1 MIVRP
6 SYCNRKSSVIFC
18 DCQVNKAIHKI
29 EKPPKESER
38 NKMSFFSSMIW
49 IALSFLFFTV
59 MVAVISAWKTRD
71 DKLDTA
77 EGYFL
82 AGRGLP
88 GIVIAGSLLLTN
100 LSAEQLV
107 GTNGQGWA
115 SNMSPIGWE
124 VGALFTLFAL
134 ALWFL
139 PTYLKMGTTTIPQ
152 LMEARFG
159 RGTKLMFSFVIV
171 VMYSILNLPVILY
184 SGAVVFENIFD
195 ISGIFGISKFQA
207 VAILCVVIGIIGG
220 CYAIFGGL
228 KAVAV
233 SDTINGIGLIIGGL
247 MIPFLALALLGHET
261 TGGGLVEGV
270 KYLVQTEPEKLNA
283 WASWDA
289 AEPALPWPL
298 IFTGMFFNNLY
309 WWCTNQSF
317 VQRAL
322 AAKSLKEGQKGAIYC
337 GFLKTIGFFYL
348 VLPGVIAYHLPS
360 IQDKLAA
367 AGSSAIDFAY
377 PALVSAVVPKPVM
390 GFFAAVL
397 FGAILSSF
405 NSVLNSASTMFTLDL
420 YRTAINPKA
429 SDMQCVKVG
438 KIYGTCAGAV
448 AICVAPFVM
457 FAQGI
462 TTFLNSMSQFVSL
475 PILFTVLG
483 ALIFRKAPK
492 YAPKVITAVH
502 VIAYGAF
509 MILKPCYPTSGEPI
523 HYLYAIAVLFVV
535 EFAIMWYLNKYRGT
549 EEYVPADVGAVDL
562 TPWKYRH
569 IVCIIGIILAIG
581 IYILFSPIGIAA

>member
-1 MIVRP
+1 
-6 SYCNRKSSVIFC
+6 
-18 DCQVNKAIHKI
+18 
-29 EKPPKESER
+29 
-38 NKMSFFSSMIW
+38 MSFFSSMIW

-195 ISGIFGISKFQA
+195 ISGIFGISKFTA

-270 KYLVQTEPEKLNA
+270 KYLVQAEPEKLNA

-322 AAKSLKEGQKGAIYC
+322 AAKSLKEGQKGAIFC
-337 GFLKTIGFFYL
+337 GFLKCLGPLYL
-348 VLPGVIAYHLPS
+348 VIPGVIAFYLPS

-377 PALVSAVVPKPVM
+377 PALIAEIVPKPVM
-390 GFFAAVL
+390 GFFAAVM

-420 YRTAINPKA
+420 YRSSINPKA
-429 SDMQCVKVG
+429 SDTKCVKVG
-438 KIYGTCAGAV
+438 KIYGTIAGCI
-448 AICVAPFVM
+448 AIVISPFVM
-457 FAQGI
+457 YAGGI

-475 PILFTVLG
+475 PVLCTILG
-483 ALIFRKAPK
+483 IFMFKRIPK
-492 YAPKVITAVH
+492 YMPKVITVFH
-502 VIAYGAF
+502 VVCYGAF
-509 MILKPCYPTSGEPI
+509 LLIKPCYPGSSNPI
-523 HYLYAIAVLFVV
+523 HYLYAMAVLFPI
-535 EFAIMWYLNKYRGT
+535 ELLIMWYLNKYHPA
-549 EEYVPADVGAVDL
+549 EEYEIRDVGAVDL

-569 IVCIIGIILAIG
+569 IVSIVGLLLALG
-581 IYILFSPIGIAA
+581 IYILFSPLGIAA

>member
-1 MIVRP
+1 MIVCP
-6 SYCNRKSSVIFC
+6 SYCNRKSAVIFC

-29 EKPPKESER
+29 EKTPKESER

-195 ISGIFGISKFQA
+195 ISGIFGIGKFQA

-509 MILKPCYPTSGEPI
+509 MLLKPCYPTSGEPI

>member
-1 MIVRP
+1 
-6 SYCNRKSSVIFC
+6 
-18 DCQVNKAIHKI
+18 
-29 EKPPKESER
+29 
-38 NKMSFFSSMIW
+38 MSFFSSMIW
-49 IALSFLFFTV
+49 IALSFLFFTI

-195 ISGIFGISKFQA
+195 ISGIFGISKFTA

-270 KYLVQTEPEKLNA
+270 KYLVQAEPEKLNA

-549 EEYVPADVGAVDL
+549 EDYVPTDVGAVDL